1 MSFNW
6 NLQKEYFLKALMDGD
21 TSAGLVVSARVTSAE
36 QLGQFYRYVI
46 QPSLY
51 DIGEAWAQGKLSVS
65 QEHLASAIVGRVL
78 SSLNARFCHP
88 LCTKGRVVVST
99 IYGEYHELGAWIL
112 ADLLEHDGWEVCYL
126 GANPADTRIFD
137 TIVRF
142 KPHLLALS
150 VTMPTNI
157 DYVRRIIVHIRQSA
171 IWLHHLPFLLVVPQL
186 IHNQVSGETLEHTGI
201 QKMLRR
207 PLCIHDLCG
216 KVCRVQGD
224 CNSLP

>member
-6 NLQKEYFLKALMDGD
+6 NLQKEYFLNALINGD
-21 TSAGLVVSARVTSAE
+21 ISAGLVVSARVTSAE
-36 QLGQFYRYVI
+36 QRGQFYRYVI

-51 DIGEAWAQGKLSVS
+51 DIGEAWAQGKLSIS

-157 DYVRRIIVHIRQSA
+157 DYVRRIIVHIRQSEMVAPPAVLVGGSA
-171 IWLHHLPFLLVVPQL
+171 INSQPGVWRDIGAHGHTEDVEKAVVYSRSL
-186 IHNQVSGETLEHTGI
+186 WE
-201 QKMLRR
+201 
-207 PLCIHDLCG
+207 
-216 KVCRVQGD
+216 
-224 CNSLP
+224 SLPSARRL